1 MLGGTF
7 DPLHVGHL
15 IVAQDV
21 SERLELDRLLVVPA
35 GRPPHRQAVLAPRTR
50 LQLARQAFEGDDR
63 IEVSPLEVR
72 REDTSYTVD
81 TLAAIVESRS
91 PADLFCVV
99 GVDQLG
105 EFGTWHRP
113 DRILELATLAV
124 MARGGVEPDEVDVPT
139 GVEFRTVEVT
149 RVDLSGSRIRRRLD
163 EGRPVRY
170 LVPEAIRERVVEA
183 WSSREGPSP
192 SERS

>member
-21 SERLELDRLLVVPA
+21 SERLDLDRLLVVPA
-35 GRPPHRQAVLAPRTR
+35 GRPPHREAVLAARTR
-50 LQLARQAFEGDDR
+50 LRLVREAFEGDDR
-63 IEVSPLEVR
+63 IEVSPLEIR
-72 REDTSYTVD
+72 REGTSYTVD
-81 TLAAIVESRS
+81 TLAAIVERRS
-91 PADLFCVV
+91 PADLFCIV

-105 EFGTWHRP
+105 TFDTWHRP
-113 DRILELATLAV
+113 DRILELATLVV

-139 GVEFRTVEVT
+139 GVEFRSVEVT
-149 RVDLSGSRIRRRLD
+149 RVDVSGSRIRRRLE

-170 LVPEAIRERVVEA
+170 LVPEAIRESVEEA
-183 WSSREGPSP
+183 WGSREGPP
-192 SERS
+192 ASERS

>member
-15 IVAQDV
+15 VVAQDV
-21 SERLELDRLLVVPA
+21 SERLDLDRLLVVPA
-35 GRPPHRQAVLAPRTR
+35 GRPPHREAVLPARTR
-50 LQLARQAFEGDDR
+50 LRLVREAFRGDDR

-72 REDTSYTVD
+72 REGASYTVD

-91 PADLFCVV
+91 PSTLFCVV
-99 GVDQLG
+99 GVDQLE

-113 DRILELATLAV
+113 DRILELSTLVV
-124 MARGGVEPDEVDVPT
+124 MARDGVEPDEVAVPT
-139 GVEFRTVEVT
+139 GVEFRRVEVT
-149 RVDLSGSRIRRRLD
+149 RVDVSGSRIRRRLD
-163 EGRPVRY
+163 QGRPVRY
-170 LVPEAIRERVVEA
+170 LVPEAIRESVERA
-183 WSSREGPSP
+183 WGSREGPAP

>member
-15 IVAQDV
+15 VVAQDV
-21 SERLELDRLLVVPA
+21 SERLDLDRLLVVPA
-35 GRPPHRQAVLAPRTR
+35 GRPPHREAVLPARTR
-50 LQLARQAFEGDDR
+50 LHLVREAFAGDDR
-63 IEVSPLEVR
+63 IEVSPMEVR
-72 REDTSYTVD
+72 REGTSFTVD

-113 DRILELATLAV
+113 DRILELARLVV

-139 GVEFRTVEVT
+139 GVEFRSVDVT
-149 RVDLSGSRIRRRLD
+149 RIDVSGSRIRRRLD

-170 LVPEAIRERVVEA
+170 LVPEAIRESVVEA
-183 WSSREGPSP
+183 WGYREGPPP

>member
-21 SERLELDRLLVVPA
+21 SERLNLNRLLVVPA
-35 GRPPHRQAVLAPRTR
+35 GRPPHREAVLPARIR
-50 LQLARQAFEGDDR
+50 LRLVREAFEGDDR
-63 IEVSPLEVR
+63 IEVSPLEIR
-72 REDTSYTVD
+72 REGTSYTVD
-81 TLAAIVESRS
+81 TLEAIVESRS

-105 EFGTWHRP
+105 EFDTWHRP
-113 DRILELATLAV
+113 DRILELATLVV

-139 GVEFRTVEVT
+139 GVEFRSVEVT
-149 RVDLSGSRIRRRLD
+149 RVDVSGSRIRRRLD
-163 EGRPVRY
+163 EGRPIRY
-170 LVPEAIRERVVEA
+170 LVPEAIRESVEEA
-183 WSSREGPSP
+183 WSSREDPP
-192 SERS
+192 ASERS